1 MSKHRHTDQEKEKNT
16 AGQKSLTRRDFIGAL
31 GVSSA
36 GLLLGACGKVKTPV
50 EPADTVMKAGS
61 AATSFRH
68 PMAVS
73 GGQSRVATA
82 NVSSYDYQA
91 LRQNIE
97 SMFNALGGIS
107 DIAGGK
113 TVGIK
118 VNLTGGSGSSS
129 VNAYKVPPCELYW
142 THPEIVK
149 VVGELAKDAGAS
161 KIYIVEAIYDTKSY
175 TGYGFQDAAD
185 YLGATLIDLNATDP
199 YTNFVERPVGA
210 GWLIYEKFTQ
220 NALLNDIDCFIS
232 LPKTK
237 QHALAGFT
245 NAMKNLVGSTPLGV
259 YGPGQSSRTQQLHG
273 HRKEFEGNS
282 ISNLRRVVLDLSNAT
297 KIHLTVS
304 DAIKTT
310 LGSEGPWNRDLVPA
324 TFNKLIASKDVV
336 AAESVSCQA
345 IGFDPMVA
353 DNTGVFKGGI
363 NYLRLAQEKGMGTY
377 DLAQIE
383 VVDATVSTGIKE
395 RQPLS

>member
-1 MSKHRHTDQEKEKNT
+1 MT
-16 AGQKSLTRRDFIGAL
+16 
-31 GVSSA
+31 
-36 GLLLGACGKVKTPV
+36 
-50 EPADTVMKAGS
+50 
-61 AATSFRH
+61 
-68 PMAVS
+68 VS
-73 GGQSRVATA
+73 GAQARVATA
-82 NVSSYDYQA
+82 NVSTYDYQA

-107 DIAGGK
+107 DIVGGK
-113 TVGIK
+113 TVGMK

-129 VNAYKVPPCELYW
+129 VNAYPVPPCELYW
-142 THPEIVK
+142 THPEVVK

-199 YTNFVERPVGA
+199 YADFVERPVGA

-259 YGPGQSSRTQQLHG
+259 YGPGQGSRTQQLHG

-345 IGFDPMVA
+345 IGFDPMAA
-353 DNTGVFKGGI
+353 DDTDVFKGGI

-383 VVDATVSTGIKE
+383 VVDATVSTGLRE

>member
-1 MSKHRHTDQEKEKNT
+1 MCKHRHLNEEPEENQAEK
-16 AGQKSLTRRDFIGAL
+16 KSFSRREFLGAL

-36 GLLLGACGKVKTPV
+36 GLLLGACAKMKTPV
-50 EPADTVMKAGS
+50 EPAATAARDAS
-61 AATSFRH
+61 AASAIRH

-73 GGQSRVATA
+73 GTPSRVATA
-82 NVSSYDYQA
+82 DVSTYDYQA
-91 LRQNIE
+91 LRSNIE

-118 VNLTGGSGSSS
+118 VNLTGGSSSGN

-142 THPEIVK
+142 THPEIVR

-185 YLGATLIDLNATDP
+185 YLGATLIDLNAKDP
-199 YTNFVERPVGA
+199 YGDYVDRPVGD

-220 NALLNDIDCFIS
+220 NAILNDIDCMIS
-232 LPKTK
+232 LPKPK
-237 QHALAGFT
+237 QHKGAGFT
-245 NAMKNLVGSTPLGV
+245 NAMKNFIGSVPLGI
-259 YGPGQSSRTQQLHG
+259 YGPGQGSRQLLHN
-273 HRKEFEGNS
+273 HRTEFEKNWM
-282 ISNLRRVVLDLSNAT
+282 SNLRRVVLDLNGAT
-297 KIHLTVS
+297 QIRLSVA

-310 LGSEGPWNRDLVPA
+310 LGSEGPWNRDLVPVSL
-324 TFNKLIASKDVV
+324 NKLIASKDKV
-336 AAESVSCQA
+336 AVDSISCQVL
-345 IGFDPMVA
+345 GFDPMAA
-353 DNTGVFKGGI
+353 DNTGVFKDGI

-383 VVDATVSTGIKE
+383 VVDATVSTGIRE